1 MKQFLTIFLIGAVLL
16 ITAHRSPA
24 PITETAETP
33 TRTPLPKPSQ
43 AESAEEKVKARKPK
57 PKTAENQSVA
67 KQVARESAKAPVS
80 GTWHG
85 HWDNNRGDQG
95 VATMTFS
102 EGANGV
108 ITGNA
113 DNPVPFS
120 AKPPI
125 ENGHRSGNVMT
136 FTFHRMSRDYQVTMT
151 LSPDGSTLNGEY
163 KVTQNQKLI
172 YTGKYTGFK
181 RR

>member
-1 MKQFLTIFLIGAVLL
+1 MKRLLTLCLIGTVLL
-16 ITAHRSPA
+16 VTTHRSPA
-24 PITETAETP
+24 PVTEIAETP
-33 TRTPLPKPSQ
+33 SATPAPKPSPTE
-43 AESAEEKVKARKPK
+43 AVEEKTRAKK
-57 PKTAENQSVA
+57 PKTKSAENETPA
-67 KQVARESAKAPVS
+67 KHAGSEPSRASVS

-95 VATMTFS
+95 MATMTFN
-102 EGANGV
+102 EGPNGT
-108 ITGNA
+108 ITGFA
-113 DNPVPFS
+113 DTIPFS
-120 AKPPI
+120 PKPPI

-151 LSPDGSTLNGEY
+151 LSSDGSTLNGQY

-172 YTGKYTGFK
+172 YSGTYTDFK